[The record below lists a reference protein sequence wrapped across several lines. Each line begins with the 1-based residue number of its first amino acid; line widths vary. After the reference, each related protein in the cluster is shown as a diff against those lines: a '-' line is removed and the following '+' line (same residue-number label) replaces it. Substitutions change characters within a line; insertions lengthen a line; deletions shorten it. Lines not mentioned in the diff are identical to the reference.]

1 MVHLSSMNDQ
11 IGISDGYSTGS
22 RRDKDNCNVTSTV
35 RLSFG
40 RRKLEGGGGGGGEDE
55 FYFGFVDFDD
65 FHNEM
70 SDKRG
75 NFEEN
80 GKKKRNNSGGVGN
93 LW

>member
-1 MVHLSSMNDQ
+1 MDIVQDLEETKTIATSQ
-11 IGISDGYSTGS
+11 AQFGYLLDGGS
-22 RRDKDNCNVTSTV
+22 WR
-35 RLSFG
+35 
-40 RRKLEGGGGGGGEDE
+40 GGGGGEDE